1 MVAHD
6 TMQPQALAL
15 VVLFPVLSTI
25 FVALRVWIRITMQQF
40 RWGACSELPQ
50 SYFFELVLLT
60 CAISTDDGLCV
71 VACVLAVA
79 YAGVVYRWI
88 LYQWFGYHVWD
99 IPDYVRAVDNQVFAS
114 KLNMAQQLLYNPILG
129 IVKASIIL
137 FLLRLGDRRWFIRYG
152 LIAFFIFK

>member
-1 MVAHD
+1 MCARRGVCRGCLPLD
-6 TMQPQALAL
+6 FGDAL
-15 VVLFPVLSTI
+15 
-25 FVALRVWIRITMQQF
+25 WIPYVF
-40 RWGACSELPQ
+40 GSHAC
-50 SYFFELVLLT
+50 
-60 CAISTDDGLCV
+60 LCGKKYSH
-71 VACVLAVA
+71 ASS
-79 YAGVVYRWI
+79 
-88 LYQWFGYHVWD
+88 HKDVWD

>member
-40 RWGACSELPQ
+40 HWGAYITSPQ
-50 SYFFELVLLT
+50 SYYLEPIVLT
-60 CAISTDDGLCV
+60 YAIPTDDGLCV

-79 YAGVVYRWI
+79 YAGVVYHWI
-88 LYQWFGYHVWD
+88 QYQWFGYHVWD

>member
-6 TMQPQALAL
+6 TMQPQALTL

-40 RWGACSELPQ
+40 HWGACSELPQ
-50 SYFFELVLLT
+50 SYLFELVLLT

-79 YAGVVYRWI
+79 YAGVVYHWI
-88 LYQWFGYHVWD
+88 QYQWFGYHVWD
-99 IPDYVRAVDNQVFAS
+99 IPDHVRAVDNQVFAS

>member
-1 MVAHD
+1 MDPGHYAAISLGCVHS
-6 TMQPQALAL
+6 LKL
-15 VVLFPVLSTI
+15 LSER
-25 FVALRVWIRITMQQF
+25 VALTY
-40 RWGACSELPQ
+40 A
-50 SYFFELVLLT
+50 T
-60 CAISTDDGLCV
+60 STDDGLCV

-88 LYQWFGYHVWD
+88 IANFFGYRMNVNLKVCLVEPNTHISSHTDVWD

-114 KLNMAQQLLYNPILG
+114 KLNMAQQMLYNPILG